1 MNKPY
6 ILCVDDDKTILMS
19 LRAQLKYRLGN
30 DFNYE
35 IAESAEEAWEVIDE
49 LKSNDEHIAVI
60 ISDWI
65 MPEVKGDEFL
75 IAVHAKYP
83 NIIKLIL
90 TGHADEKAITRA
102 KEQAN
107 LSGCLVKPWRV
118 DELIA
123 IIESSLR
130 TV

>member
-1 MNKPY
+1 MNRTY

-19 LRAQLKYRLGN
+19 LKAQLKYRLGN
-30 DFNYE
+30 AFNYE
-35 IAESAEEAWEVIDE
+35 VAESAKEAWEVIDE
-49 LKSNDEHIAVI
+49 LTSSDEHIAAI

-75 IAVHAKYP
+75 IGVHAKHP

-90 TGHADEKAITRA
+90 TSHADVKAIQRA
-102 KEQAN
+102 REQAN

-123 IIESSLR
+123 IIESALGS
-130 TV
+130 V

>member
-1 MNKPY
+1 MSKPY

-19 LRAQLKYRLGN
+19 LKAQLKYRLGSA
-30 DFNYE
+30 FNYDV
-35 IAESAEEAWEVIDE
+35 AESAEEAWEVIDE
-49 LKSNDEHIAVI
+49 LMANDEQIAVI

-75 IAVHAKYP
+75 IAVHAKHP

-90 TGHADEKAITRA
+90 TGHADEEAISKA
-102 KEQAN
+102 KKYAN

-118 DELIA
+118 DELVE
-123 IIESSLR
+123 IIESALESI
-130 TV
+130 

>member
-19 LRAQLKYRLGN
+19 LKAQLKYRLGN
-30 DFNYE
+30 TFNYE
-35 IAESAEEAWEVIDE
+35 VAESAEEAWEVINELTAKDE
-49 LKSNDEHIAVI
+49 QISVI

-65 MPEVKGDEFL
+65 MPKVKGDQFL
-75 IAVHAKYP
+75 IDVHRKYP
-83 NIIKLIL
+83 NIIKIIL
-90 TGHADEKAITRA
+90 TGHANDVAIARA

-118 DELIA
+118 DELTTL
-123 IIESSLR
+123 IESALESI
-130 TV
+130 

>member
-19 LRAQLKYRLGN
+19 LKAQLKYRLGN
-30 DFNYE
+30 TFNYE
-35 IAESAEEAWEVIDE
+35 VAESAEEAWEVINELTAKDE
-49 LKSNDEHIAVI
+49 QIAVI

-65 MPEVKGDEFL
+65 MPKVKGDQFL
-75 IAVHAKYP
+75 IDVHRKYP
-83 NIIKLIL
+83 DIIKLIL
-90 TGHADEKAITRA
+90 TGHANDVAIARA

-107 LSGCLVKPWRV
+107 LSGCLVKPWSV

-123 IIESSLR
+123 LIESALESI
-130 TV
+130 

>member
-19 LRAQLKYRLGN
+19 LKAQLKYRLGN
-30 DFNYE
+30 AFNYE
-35 IAESAEEAWEVIDE
+35 VAESAEEAWEVINE
-49 LKSNDEHIAVI
+49 LTSKDEHVAVI

-75 IAVHAKYP
+75 ITVHAKYP

-90 TGHADEKAITRA
+90 TGHADEEAIIRA
-102 KEQAN
+102 REHAN

-123 IIESSLR
+123 MIESALESI
-130 TV
+130 